1 METISGRQRAGLV
14 LAGVLS
20 AINIP
25 SVFTPTPDGEVGPP
39 FGVLVLGT
47 VLGVIGLVAV
57 VLAWRGNRG
66 ALRVAAGALVINL
79 LTALPAFFVDVP
91 VWIKL
96 AVGLSVLATV
106 AAIVLMFSGAR
117 RPGRGPGLSR
127 HDRGRHHPAR
137 SSRPATSCA
146 PGWPP

>member
-1 METISGRQRAGLV
+1 MEDLSGRQRTGLV

-47 VLGVIGLVAV
+47 ILGVIGLVAV

-66 ALRVAAGALVINL
+66 AVRVAAGALVINL

-91 VWIKL
+91 VGSSWPS
-96 AVGLSVLATV
+96 GCRCSPTV
-106 AAIVLMFSGAR
+106 ASIVMMFSGAR
-117 RPGRGPGLSR
+117 RPVAVL
-127 HDRGRHHPAR
+127 D
-137 SSRPATSCA
+137 
-146 PGWPP
+146 

>member
-1 METISGRQRAGLV
+1 METTSGRQRAGLV

-91 VWIKL
+91 AWIKL

-117 RPGRGPGLSR
+117 RPVAVL
-127 HDRGRHHPAR
+127 D
-137 SSRPATSCA
+137 
-146 PGWPP
+146 

>member
-1 METISGRQRAGLV
+1 MESTSGRQRAGLV

-20 AINIP
+20 ATSIP
-25 SVFTPTPDGEVGPP
+25 SMLTPTPDGEAGPP
-39 FGVLVLGT
+39 YGVLVLGT

-66 ALRVAAGALVINL
+66 ALRVAAGTLIINL

-96 AVGLSVLATV
+96 AVGLSVLVTV
-106 AAIVLMFSGAR
+106 TAIVLMFSGAR
-117 RPGRGPGLSR
+117 RLVAVL
-127 HDRGRHHPAR
+127 D
-137 SSRPATSCA
+137 
-146 PGWPP
+146 